1 MSGIYPTK
9 EDIKKAN
16 YRKVVTESNIEQVKS
31 VLHEYVIEIV
41 RKTFYQC
48 YEANKK
54 LTRQEI
60 DAGWKKFLV
69 RLKRNL

>member
-9 EDIKKAN
+9 EDIKKAQ

-48 YEANKK
+48 YTERKK
-54 LTRQEI
+54 LTKDEI
-60 DAGWKKFLV
+60 DKGWIKFQRQLKK
-69 RLKRNL
+69 NL

>member
-9 EDIKKAN
+9 EDIKKSN
-16 YRKVVTESNIEQVKS
+16 YRKVVTDSNIEQVKS
-31 VLHEYVIEIV
+31 ALNEYVIEIV

-48 YEANKK
+48 YTERNK
-54 LTRQEI
+54 LTKAEI

-69 RLKRNL
+69 KLKRNL